1 MGISMPPAGTGS
13 ASGARPGFSGSARPR
28 AKAAEQ
34 FADLVGSNALAL
46 PLPGSGRT
54 GERFQALQAL
64 GRQDLSVARLSEGHV
79 DAVAILE
86 ELGGPPAHPNERWG
100 VWAAHPPG
108 PGLQADS
115 DGAGWRLRGVKQ
127 YCSGA
132 QICTHALVTAD
143 TVQGRRLFAVRLTD
157 RGITPV
163 PETWQAVGMVG
174 SDTLDVTFHAVPA
187 EPVGDV
193 EGYVERAGFQHGGI
207 GVAACWLGGAEAVA
221 GTLRTQGEQ
230 HPLDAHAAAHLGQV
244 DALLYAAAA
253 VLDRAAQEI
262 DDDPLDRRGGARV
275 RSLRVRTL
283 VEKVCTEVVQ
293 RIGRAT
299 GAAPLCRNAA
309 HSRAVADLMVY
320 LRQHHAERS
329 DAELGTLLVRG
340 GETV

>member
-1 MGISMPPAGTGS
+1 M
-13 ASGARPGFSGSARPR
+13 
-28 AKAAEQ
+28 
-34 FADLVGSNALAL
+34 
-46 PLPGSGRT
+46 
-54 GERFQALQAL
+54 
-64 GRQDLSVARLSEGHV
+64 
-79 DAVAILE
+79 
-86 ELGGPPAHPNERWG
+86 
-100 VWAAHPPG
+100 
-108 PGLQADS
+108 
-115 DGAGWRLRGVKQ
+115 RGVKQ

-157 RGITPV
+157 RGVTPV

-174 SDTLDVTFHAVPA
+174 SNTLDVTFHDVPA
-187 EPVGDV
+187 EPVGDG

-207 GVAACWLGGAEAVA
+207 GVAACWPGGAEAVA

-253 VLDRAAQEI
+253 VIDRAAQEI

-283 VEKVCTEVVQ
+283 VEKVCTEVMQ

-329 DAELGTLLVRG
+329 DAELGTLLVHG
-340 GETV
+340 GGTT